1 MYVFI
6 YIWAY
11 IYVHCIICLISQG
24 SLVHRRDTQRSPSSF
39 VPVEDIASWF
49 STSQAHRRFTSR
61 GDLYEKRKTYQT
73 EAWQRRVLEKNSW
86 NLEDSKILQKC
97 FRIHQTCWEKKAK
110 VCRFAY
116 GFHMST
122 TRNLSKVR
130 QTIMPLAKPCIL
142 STFDRRKVVWKAQH
156 FPKEHLKCTE
166 TQCVF
171 HSSKSYVFISSLR
184 NAYHFS
190 T

>member
-1 MYVFI
+1 MFI
-6 YIWAY
+6 YIY
-11 IYVHCIICLISQG
+11 IYGPIYVHGIVYLISQG

-39 VPVEDIASWF
+39 APVEDIASWF
-49 STSQAHRRFTSR
+49 STAQTSPFYVSATYWILKLAKLRLDKEECWKKSLEFGRFQNPSEMLQNTSNM
-61 GDLYEKRKTYQT
+61 L
-73 EAWQRRVLEKNSW
+73 
-86 NLEDSKILQKC
+86 
-97 FRIHQTCWEKKAK
+97 EKKAK